1 MVAPWQQEG
10 AAPVRRAGGRVA
22 TLRQAVP
29 TNTTET
35 VAEGPGDATVVR
47 WTKLDD
53 VSLRAIGVQ
62 MSFVNRVDCG
72 RHDLFIFLTVIGLV

>member
-1 MVAPWQQEG
+1 MWRRL
-10 AAPVRRAGGRVA
+10 RRAGGRVA
-22 TLRQAVP
+22 ALRQAVP

-72 RHDLFIFLTVIGLV
+72 RHDLFIF